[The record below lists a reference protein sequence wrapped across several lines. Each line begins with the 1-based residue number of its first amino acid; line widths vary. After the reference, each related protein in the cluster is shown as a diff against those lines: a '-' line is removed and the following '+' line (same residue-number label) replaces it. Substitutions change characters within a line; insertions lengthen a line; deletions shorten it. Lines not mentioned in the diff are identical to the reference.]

1 MQLNKPSC
9 KLFLVLCI
17 IAVLP
22 SILQACTAL
31 LNIKTAT
38 TVTIQLQ
45 IVPALSKALF
55 HRYNGPFYSLRPVM
69 KIRILTIGQKM
80 PAWVLTGFEDYFK
93 RIQPF
98 VQTQIIELPMAKR
111 GKNDSEADILKYRQ
125 IEGDSILSAVKQ
137 NEVLIALEVG
147 GREFSTE
154 KLAETMK
161 GWMLEGNDIVLAI
174 GGPDGHSEAV
184 RKAAAW
190 HWSLSKLTLP
200 HPMVRV
206 MLIEQLYRAMSINHN
221 HPYHRAG

>member
-1 MQLNKPSC
+1 
-9 KLFLVLCI
+9 
-17 IAVLP
+17 
-22 SILQACTAL
+22 
-31 LNIKTAT
+31 
-38 TVTIQLQ
+38 
-45 IVPALSKALF
+45 
-55 HRYNGPFYSLRPVM
+55 M

-154 KLAETMK
+154 
-161 GWMLEGNDIVLAI
+161 N
-174 GGPDGHSEAV
+174 GHSEAV
-184 RKAAAW
+184 RKAASW

>member
-1 MQLNKPSC
+1 MTFISPNL
-9 KLFLVLCI
+9 
-17 IAVLP
+17 
-22 SILQACTAL
+22 
-31 LNIKTAT
+31 
-38 TVTIQLQ
+38 
-45 IVPALSKALF
+45 
-55 HRYNGPFYSLRPVM
+55 M
-69 KIRILTIGQKM
+69 KIRIITIGQKM

-125 IEGDSILSAVKQ
+125 IEGDSILNAVKQ

-147 GREFSTE
+147 GKEFSTE

-161 GWMLEGNDIVLAI
+161 GWMLEGNDVVLAI

-206 MLIEQLYRAMSINHN
+206 MLIEQLYRAMSINQN

>member
-1 MQLNKPSC
+1 
-9 KLFLVLCI
+9 
-17 IAVLP
+17 
-22 SILQACTAL
+22 
-31 LNIKTAT
+31 
-38 TVTIQLQ
+38 
-45 IVPALSKALF
+45 
-55 HRYNGPFYSLRPVM
+55 M

-98 VQTQIIELPMAKR
+98 VTTQVVELPMAKR
-111 GKNDSEADILKYRQ
+111 GKNDSPADIAKYCQ
-125 IEGDSILSAVKQ
+125 IEGDSILNALKQ

-154 KLAETMK
+154 KLAETMQQWTLD
-161 GWMLEGNDIVLAI
+161 GMDIALAI
-174 GGPDGHSEAV
+174 GGPDGHSDAV

-200 HPMVRV
+200 HPLVRV

>member
-1 MQLNKPSC
+1 
-9 KLFLVLCI
+9 
-17 IAVLP
+17 
-22 SILQACTAL
+22 
-31 LNIKTAT
+31 
-38 TVTIQLQ
+38 
-45 IVPALSKALF
+45 
-55 HRYNGPFYSLRPVM
+55 M
-69 KIRILTIGQKM
+69 KG
-80 PAWVLTGFEDYFK
+80 
-93 RIQPF
+93 
-98 VQTQIIELPMAKR
+98 
-111 GKNDSEADILKYRQ
+111 
-125 IEGDSILSAVKQ
+125 

-221 HPYHRAG
+221 HLIIVQVSSSIVLLEQYVDISHYTDDKNLTKFFSSSPIRLSQ

>member
-1 MQLNKPSC
+1 MNS
-9 KLFLVLCI
+9 
-17 IAVLP
+17 
-22 SILQACTAL
+22 S
-31 LNIKTAT
+31 
-38 TVTIQLQ
+38 
-45 IVPALSKALF
+45 
-55 HRYNGPFYSLRPVM
+55 M

-80 PAWVLTGFEDYFK
+80 PTWVLTGFEDYFK

-98 VQTQIIELPMAKR
+98 VQTQIVELPMAKR

-125 IEGDSILSAVKQ
+125 IEGDSILNAMKT

-147 GREFSTE
+147 GKEFSTE

-161 GWMLEGNDIVLAI
+161 GWMLEGNDVVLAI
-174 GGPDGHSEAV
+174 GGPDGHSEEV

-200 HPMVRV
+200 HPLVRV

>member
-1 MQLNKPSC
+1 
-9 KLFLVLCI
+9 
-17 IAVLP
+17 
-22 SILQACTAL
+22 
-31 LNIKTAT
+31 
-38 TVTIQLQ
+38 
-45 IVPALSKALF
+45 
-55 HRYNGPFYSLRPVM
+55 M

-98 VQTQIIELPMAKR
+98 VTTQIIELPMAKR
-111 GKNDSEADILKYRQ
+111 GKNDSPADIAKYCQ
-125 IEGDSILSAVKQ
+125 IEGDSILNAMKS

-154 KLAETMK
+154 KLAEVMQQWT
-161 GWMLEGNDIVLAI
+161 LEGSDIVLAI

-200 HPMVRV
+200 HPLVRV